1 MIQRI
6 QSVYLSL
13 ITLISLLYLKG
24 GILIFAEKAGS
35 LIKVTFG
42 GLIRVSSGQGPE
54 MIEKLIPL
62 SVIIILIPL
71 ISLITIFLFKNRKIQ
86 LYLALVLIVLA
97 SVFLIA
103 LVHVSMSVIS
113 KFDANIVPGFMMI
126 IPFLILIHTILAYR
140 GIKRDDKLV
149 KSYDRLR

>member
-13 ITLISLLYLKG
+13 ITLISLLFLKG

-42 GLIRVSSGQGPE
+42 GLFRVSSGQGPE

-71 ISLITIFLFKNRKIQ
+71 ISLITIFLFKHRQVQ
-86 LYLALVLIVLA
+86 LRLALILIVLT
-97 SVFLIA
+97 SIFIIA

-113 KFDANIVPGFMMI
+113 KFDAHVVPGFIMI
-126 IPFLILIHTILAYR
+126 LPFLILIQAILAYR
-140 GIKRDDKLV
+140 GIKSDDRLV